1 MSQNDRGAVWFVIG
15 VGGAVALGVV
25 LTALRS
31 TVSASNLA
39 FVFIALTIVVA
50 EMGGRGPGLATA
62 LVSALS
68 LNFFLTEPYMSL
80 EIHKPG
86 DLGAFLALAACGLV
100 AAAFGKRRVR
110 TAEQVTRTRG
120 DLEVLGRIA
129 ASLAARAPAEE
140 VLEELRRS
148 FGLGGLVLR
157 RADERL
163 IAAAP
168 ASQAELPPPSTELE
182 PSTLAAASSG
192 VHRLGRT
199 GFRFP
204 RGRRAAPAPGP
215 RAPGPRSLGGKHR
228 GPDPG
233 RAPGARRGGHHDR
246 ARRADLAR
254 LARPAS

>member
-1 MSQNDRGAVWFVIG
+1 MSESDRGTVWFVIG

-25 LTALRS
+25 LTALR
-31 TVSASNLA
+31 TAVPASNLA

-50 EMGGRGPGLATA
+50 ENGGRVPGLATA
-62 LVSALS
+62 VVSALS

-86 DLGAFLALAACGLV
+86 DLGAFLALAVCGLV
-100 AAAFGKRRVR
+100 AAAFGSRRVH

-120 DLEVLGRIA
+120 DVEVLGRTA
-129 ASLAARAPAEE
+129 ASLAARAPTEE

-168 ASQAELPPPSTELE
+168 ASQADLPPPSTELE
-182 PSTLAAASSG
+182 PSTMAPPGAACIASAGPASASPRAAAASRSQVASRWSSISG
-192 VHRLGRT
+192 RET
-199 GFRFP
+199 
-204 RGRRAAPAPGP
+204 P
-215 RAPGPRSLGGKHR
+215 RA
-228 GPDPG
+228 
-233 RAPGARRGGHHDR
+233 
-246 ARRADLAR
+246 
-254 LARPAS
+254 

>member
-1 MSQNDRGAVWFVIG
+1 MTESDRGNVWLVIG
-15 VGGAVALGVV
+15 VVGAVGLGVA
-25 LTALRS
+25 LTPLR
-31 TVSASNLA
+31 TIVSASNLA

-50 EMGGRGPGLATA
+50 EMGGRASGLATA
-62 LVSALS
+62 VVSALS
-68 LNFFLTEPYMSL
+68 LNFFLTEPFMSL

-86 DLGAFLALAACGLV
+86 DLGAFLAL

-120 DLEVLGRIA
+120 DLEVLGRTA

-168 ASQAELPPPSTELE
+168 ASHAQLPPPSTELE
-182 PSTLAAASSG
+182 PSTLAATSAR
-192 VHRLGRT
+192 VHTMGRT

-204 RGRRAAPAPGP
+204 QGGGRLHLAGREPLVLDLWEGNTEGLTLDERRALSVAAQMIAAAGPG
-215 RAPGPRSLGGKHR
+215 S
-228 GPDPG
+228 
-233 RAPGARRGGHHDR
+233 GA
-246 ARRADLAR
+246 
-254 LARPAS
+254 

>member
-1 MSQNDRGAVWFVIG
+1 
-15 VGGAVALGVV
+15 
-25 LTALRS
+25 
-31 TVSASNLA
+31 VSASNLA

-50 EMGGRGPGLATA
+50 EMGGRGAGLATA

-86 DLGAFLALAACGLV
+86 DVGAFLALAACGLV

-110 TAEQVTRTRG
+110 TTEQVTRTRG

-129 ASLAARAPAEE
+129 ASLAARAPVEE
-140 VLEELRRS
+140 VLEELRRA
-148 FGLGGLVLR
+148 FGVGGLVLR

-168 ASQAELPPPSTELE
+168 PSQAELPPPSTELE
-182 PSTLAAASSG
+182 PSTMAPAGSG

-204 RGRRAAPAPGP
+204 EGGGRLPLPGREPLVLDLWEGNTEGLTLDERRALAVA
-215 RAPGPRSLGGKHR
+215 
-228 GPDPG
+228 
-233 RAPGARRGGHHDR
+233 ARMI
-246 ARRADLAR
+246 ALAEPTTR
-254 LARPAS
+254 D